1 MQIKLVL
8 GRLTVEQAVRNASA
22 ADIEVLTARLEA
34 FCQAAAPGQVL
45 EAVFDYYH
53 ELAPVSGNMLMP
65 LDLPFIPHPHIE
77 PLGPLCPQARY
88 CLALRS
94 RETYED

>member
-8 GRLTVEQAVRNASA
+8 GRLTAEQAVYNASA

-34 FCQAAAPGQVL
+34 FCQAATPGQVW

-53 ELAPVSGNMLMP
+53 ELA
-65 LDLPFIPHPHIE
+65 
-77 PLGPLCPQARY
+77 R
-88 CLALRS
+88 
-94 RETYED
+94 